1 MNKIEFLEFLH
12 NGENS
17 KVEFKN
23 VNVSTGK
30 LAKEVVSFL
39 NHEGGY
45 IFLGVEDD
53 RNLSG
58 VTTDKNLGE
67 WVVNTCRDRIDPP
80 TNPTLLW
87 IRDVE
92 PGKDVLAIDIAPG
105 ISKPYAYIKN
115 KNEEYYIRVG
125 RTNRKASREELQRLF
140 QVSGHL
146 NYGLKPVYRTDT
158 NSFDIRRIN
167 EYCNRILGD
176 ESLSWDDTSEWEL
189 LLRNINLMTEY
200 RGQSVATIDGLLLFG
215 KDTKR
220 FLPQSGIRAFCYPG
234 TDRDYATRADEYL
247 KGPMVSLK
255 AQYGTLVEPGL
266 AEQAWDFVRR
276 NTTKTAFLDG
286 MQRVDR
292 WEYPE
297 HVVREA
303 VINAL
308 VHRDYTIAGTEITL
322 TIYADRMEIE
332 SPGRLPNTVT
342 VEKIKAGFRYMRN
355 QTLVNIMRDYGYA
368 EARGMGVRNKII
380 PGMLEHNGTE
390 PDLIAE
396 EDRFII
402 RLWKEKQT
410 PSTHEPS
417 SLFDEAS

>member
-1 MNKIEFLEFLH
+1 M
-12 NGENS
+12 
-17 KVEFKN
+17 
-23 VNVSTGK
+23 
-30 LAKEVVSFL
+30 
-39 NHEGGY
+39 
-45 IFLGVEDD
+45 
-53 RNLSG
+53 
-58 VTTDKNLGE
+58 
-67 WVVNTCRDRIDPP
+67 
-80 TNPTLLW
+80 
-87 IRDVE
+87 
-92 PGKDVLAIDIAPG
+92 
-105 ISKPYAYIKN
+105 
-115 KNEEYYIRVG
+115 
-125 RTNRKASREELQRLF
+125 QRLF
-140 QVSGHL
+140 QASGQL
-146 NYGLKPVYRTDT
+146 NYGLKPVHGTDI
-158 NSFDIRRIN
+158 NSFDIRRIS
-167 EYCNRILGD
+167 EYFNRILGD

-215 KDTKR
+215 KEPKR

-247 KGPMVSLK
+247 KGLTVSLK
-255 AQYGTLVEPGL
+255 AQNGTLVEPGL

-276 NTTKTAFLDG
+276 NTTKTSFLDG

-368 EARGMGVRNKII
+368 EARGMGIRNKII

-410 PSTHEPS
+410 PSIHES
-417 SLFDEAS
+417 FSLFDGTS